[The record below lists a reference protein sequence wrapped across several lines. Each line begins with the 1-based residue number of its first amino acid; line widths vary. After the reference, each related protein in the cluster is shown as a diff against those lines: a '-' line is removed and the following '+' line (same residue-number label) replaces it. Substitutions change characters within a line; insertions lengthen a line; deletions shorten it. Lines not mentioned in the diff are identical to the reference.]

1 MTENDPADSPER
13 SQSGPG
19 GGEPIDLDLSPHW
32 SLESGVTYL
41 NHGAFGACPK
51 RIQYRH
57 REWLDQ
63 LESQPVRFFGRELPG
78 LINRARA
85 ELAEF
90 IGSDHRNLAF
100 VTNTTEGISAV
111 LRSLDLNPGDELL
124 ITDHTYGACKNA
136 VDFVAQRT
144 GATVAVATLP
154 FPVDDPQDVV
164 DASLNR
170 VTDDTRL
177 ALVDNITAFSGLVL
191 PIEDIVR
198 ALEERD
204 IDTLVDGAHAPGIV
218 DLELDDLDATY
229 YVGNCHKWLCAPRG
243 AAFLR
248 VDDAHLDSVRPLAI
262 SHGAGLE
269 EPQRSRFHLE
279 FDWTGTRDPSP
290 WLCVPEVIQFL
301 ASLVPDGW
309 AGIRRRNR
317 NIALDARE
325 LLCETVDARR
335 LCPDSMIGFTAAI
348 ELPTDGVELPSSP
361 METDPLQ
368 DILYSKYGIEVPIF
382 AILEPPRRLL
392 RISAHL
398 YNQPGDYEQ
407 LAEAL
412 DVEINGT

>member
-51 RIQYRH
+51 RIQHRH

-78 LINRARA
+78 LIDRARA

-90 IGSDHRNLAF
+90 VGSDHRNLAF

-111 LRSLDLNPGDELL
+111 LRSLDPGPGDELL

-136 VDFVAQRT
+136 VDFVAQQT
-144 GATVAVATLP
+144 GATVTVATLP
-154 FPVDDPQDVV
+154 FPVDDQQNVV
-164 DASLNR
+164 AAILDC

-177 ALVDNITAFSGLVL
+177 ALVDHITAFSGLVL
-191 PIEDIVR
+191 PIADIVR
-198 ALEERD
+198 ALEERG
-204 IDTLVDGAHAPGIV
+204 IDTLVDGAHAPGTV

-248 VDDAHLDSVRPLAI
+248 VDDAHLNSVRPLAI

-269 EPQRSRFHLE
+269 DPERSRFHLE

-317 NIALDARE
+317 TIAIDARE

-348 ELPTDGVELPSSP
+348 ELPKDGVELPSSP

-368 DILYSKYGIEVPIF
+368 DVLYSKYGIEVPIF
-382 AILEPPRRLL
+382 AILEPRRRLL

-398 YNQPGDYEQ
+398 YNQPGDYER
-407 LAEAL
+407 LADAL
-412 DVEINGT
+412 DVELNGS